1 MHTTR
6 SEDFNEFEGGYT
18 GIGLI
23 IVSSLMIFFL
33 LKVIQRKIN
42 TKISDHEI
50 PIQTLF
56 IQTGNDNN
64 GYSM

>member
-33 LKVIQRKIN
+33 LKVIQRENKL
-42 TKISDHEI
+42 K
-50 PIQTLF
+50 
-56 IQTGNDNN
+56 
-64 GYSM
+64 